1 MSTITLSGNYGSD
14 PYIAKGLASGTI
26 IDATDAVWSQDNDGS
41 DGTVNDYPV
50 RVYDAPNLV
59 LEGGTINGKID
70 QSGDWRTVYDMGNS
84 AGVRTEDTPNVV
96 IRDWHI
102 TNTWDAIRVSWDS
115 PNFLIEDVWITNARD
130 DAIEND
136 RLQSG
141 TIRDSLFDGV
151 FAGLSID
158 PDSANPVD
166 GHDQTVKMD
175 GVLMRLKSYDYDGE
189 VTHASF
195 IKTDSATNGEVTPN
209 LEFTNCVFA
218 LEDVGHRSYRSMFDA
233 WSNTVKSS
241 GNVFLNLSD
250 TPLPSGYPK
259 PPSGWTI
266 LQGDAARDYW
276 DKAKAA
282 WIAGHDGGGDAVTPP
297 PLPDPDPTPT
307 DPTPPD
313 PLPTTPTDP
322 GNATFSGV
330 TFTGTDKAETIVGN
344 ALANI
349 IDGGDGDDRIFG
361 AGGADLLRGNEGAD
375 RLSGGAGNDIFLFRH
390 LSDSRDSYGVDT
402 ITDFA
407 RGDRID
413 LSQID
418 ANRLASGDQAF
429 KLGGGDFL
437 PGQIKISYDAHA
449 DTTSV
454 LANVDADAEPELT
467 IHLAGHVA
475 LAAADFIL

>member
-14 PYIAKGLASGTI
+14 PYIGKGLASGTV
-26 IDATDAVWSQDNDGS
+26 IDATDAVWTQDNDGS
-41 DGTVNDYPV
+41 DGTVNDYPF
-50 RVYDAPNLV
+50 RVYEAPNVV

-84 AGVRTEDTPNVV
+84 AGVRTEGTPNVV

-115 PNFLIEDVWITNARD
+115 PNFLIEDVWVTNARD

-158 PDSANPVD
+158 PDSSNPVD
-166 GHDQTVKMD
+166 GHAETVKMD

-195 IKTDSATNGEVTPN
+195 IKTDSATDGEVTPN

-218 LEDVGHRSYRSMFDA
+218 IEDVEHRSYRSMFDA

-250 TPLPSGYPK
+250 TPLPSDYPK

-266 LQGDAARDYW
+266 LQGEAADDYW
-276 DKAKAA
+276 DKAKAT
-282 WIAGHDGGGDAVTPP
+282 WIAGHDGGGDASTPP

-307 DPTPPD
+307 DPD
-313 PLPTTPTDP
+313 PTPTPIDP

-330 TFTGTDKAETIVGN
+330 KFTGKDAAETIVGN

-349 IDGGDGDDRIFG
+349 IDGGDGDDRISGG
-361 AGGADLLRGNEGAD
+361 AGADLLRGNEGAD
-375 RLSGGAGNDIFLFRH
+375 HLSGGSGNDVFLFKH

-402 ITDFA
+402 IEDFA
-407 RGDRID
+407 KGDRID

-418 ANRLASGDQAF
+418 ANRLASGHQAF
-429 KLGGGDFL
+429 KLADGSFL
-437 PGQIKISYDAHA
+437 PGQLEIVHDAA
-449 DTTSV
+449 ANETIV
-454 LANVDADAEPELT
+454 LGNVDGDPKAEFE
-467 IHLAGHVA
+467 IHLSGHVA
-475 LAAADFIL
+475 LTATDFIF